1 MDEQDYEEK
10 PVKEVGYRK
19 PPKAHQFRKGQS
31 GNPRGRPRK
40 AKKQN
45 VPPGLAPLTADVI
58 LAEARR
64 IVPVRDGGKVQDLDT
79 LQALIRSLNITG
91 LKGNR
96 RAQVDAIKLAR
107 LAEESIEK
115 EWAAL
120 VESVIT
126 YKLNWKEE
134 FAYCDT
140 HGLPR
145 PDIVPHP
152 DDVVLDHVNRTIIF
166 NGPANAAEK
175 AKWDRQKIG
184 RDDHEWEINFTKKW
198 CREEGADLSVFARSI
213 ALDEAMIKIHDGLL
227 PDEETRRV
235 PGFNIHE
242 WRRRNGV
249 LAQLK
254 RDGWRSFMS
263 PEFREP
269 LDLPKRIGGLRKS
282 SGTKRLQSR
291 EDDDE
296 DSDDAG

>member
-1 MDEQDYEEK
+1 MDDEDYEEK
-10 PVKEVGYRK
+10 PTSEVGYRK
-19 PPKAHQFRKGQS
+19 PPKANQFKPGHS
-31 GNPRGRPRK
+31 GNVKGRPRK
-40 AKKQN
+40 KRK
-45 VPPGLAPLTADVI
+45 VDLPPGLAPLTAEVI

-64 IVPVRDGGKVQDLDT
+64 LVPVRDGAKVQDLDT
-79 LQALIRSLNITG
+79 LQALVRALNITG

-115 EWAAL
+115 EWTTL
-120 VESVIT
+120 VESVVQ
-126 YKLNWKEE
+126 YKLMWKEE
-134 FAYCDT
+134 FAYCDA

-166 NGPANAAEK
+166 NGPANAVEK

-198 CREEGADLSVFARSI
+198 CREEGADLTVFARSI
-213 ALDEAMIKIHDGLL
+213 ALDEAMIRIHDGIL
-227 PDEETRRV
+227 PDEETRRA

-254 RDGWRSFMS
+254 RDGWRSFMP

-269 LDLPKRIGGLRKS
+269 LDPVGRIGELRKLP
-282 SGTKRLQSR
+282 GTKRLLSR
-291 EDDDE
+291 ADE
-296 DSDDAG
+296 DEYPDDVG